1 MMRRNNYLTEE
12 LSAMNVQTEKYLEPV
27 KEMNAL
33 ALENVEKLLDI
44 QLKSINDTT
53 RLGVEQ
59 LKSAADIKDIDGL
72 KQYFTNQAE
81 LVKSLGERFV
91 KDTQAALELG
101 TSYTDKVQQ
110 IVTDTIKPETIM
122 KAATASAEPAT
133 ATKAAPKSK

>member
-1 MMRRNNYLTEE
+1 
-12 LSAMNVQTEKYLEPV
+12 MNVQTEKYLEPV
-27 KEMNAL
+27 REINTL

-59 LKSAADIKDIDGL
+59 LKSAADIKDVDGL
-72 KQYFTNQAE
+72 KKYFTDQAE

-101 TSYTDKVQQ
+101 ASYTDKVQQ
-110 IVTDTIKPETIM
+110 IMTETIKPDAAAN
-122 KAATASAEPAT
+122 AATAA
-133 ATKAAPKSK
+133 KAAPKSK